1 MIRPAWYNS
10 GMSTIISAHFDGR
23 VIVPDEPLSLQPGE
37 KVRVTIE
44 RDADS
49 KSPQPRRQAGGL
61 KGKIRLGE
69 RFDDPLPD
77 FEEYK

>member
-1 MIRPAWYNS
+1 
-10 GMSTIISAHFDGR
+10 MSTIISAHYDGR

-44 RDADS
+44 RDSEA
-49 KSPQPRRQAGGL
+49 KQPQPRRRAGGL
-61 KGKIRLGE
+61 KGKIRIGE
-69 RFDDPLPD
+69 KFAEPLPD